1 MRIWILTILL
11 LAAHVTMAQD
21 EPEYKME
28 IGAGTG
34 LASYQGDLN
43 GSLTANMQPM
53 AVVSARLKPNPRMA
67 WALEIGYI
75 PIKGKY
81 DHQSTYYPM
90 LSSTQES
97 FSNSVVDIGGR
108 YEYNFWPYGTGR
120 EYKGAKRLVP
130 YITGGIGLTIASTEG
145 GSVIATN
152 LPLGAGIKYKIA
164 PRLNLNAAW
173 IMHFTTSDNIDGVYD
188 PYGIKSSGIFKN
200 KDSYSMLQIALTYD
214 IWAKCRTCHNDDF

>member
-1 MRIWILTILL
+1 
-11 LAAHVTMAQD
+11 
-21 EPEYKME
+21 
-28 IGAGTG
+28 
-34 LASYQGDLN
+34 
-43 GSLTANMQPM
+43 
-53 AVVSARLKPNPRMA
+53 
-67 WALEIGYI
+67 
-75 PIKGKY
+75 
-81 DHQSTYYPM
+81 M